1 MGTGNHQIMNDKTGK
16 KSKATGNHQVVR
28 EAVSNKLRAYYDDIS
43 RQEVPQRF
51 LDLLADLDKA
61 GGKPE

>member
-1 MGTGNHQIMNDKTGK
+1 MNDKSGK
-16 KSKATGNHQVVR
+16 KSKASGHQVVK
-28 EAVSNKLRAYYDDIS
+28 EAVSSKLKAYYDDIA

-61 GGKPE
+61 GEGGKSE